1 MYKRFLGK
9 RKVKVWVGILLGWI
23 LSSQSVSN
31 GFLGIPMV
39 VQAQQ
44 SSLPPEILAYPN
56 MIVYNGKVLTVDD
69 AFTTAQAFAVRDGKF
84 LAIGTSQRIRAM
96 AGPDTRQI
104 DLKGKSVVPGF
115 IDTHNHY
122 NGYAERGLIPRV
134 IFRNRDQWIADIK
147 KLVDAA
153 EPGEWV
159 ILRSER
165 SVDQPW
171 AESSFGMTR
180 HDLDPISP
188 NNPIFV
194 WTSPPGNDATINS
207 YALRLAEM
215 PADISGLIKNSDT
228 GEPTGFLT
236 NEAYGRVFYEILP
249 WPDLEE
255 LVPRYIA
262 TQKKFNTQGKTTV
275 GARYTPYSISVL
287 KMIWERGQAT
297 LRMRPFHEF
306 ARTAYRPEAL
316 VKRVGN
322 LNGLGDDWLKIG
334 AANVGNPDGG
344 AFNGRAWTRK
354 PKLPGMNYAQDP
366 SQPDFGFVP
375 YFEDREGSDWKTI
388 PILSRY
394 GWRILGIHTAGD
406 RSVDE
411 LIAAYEEAHRQK
423 SIIGMRH
430 GIDHSLMILP
440 EHIEAAKRLGLVMGA
455 EENMAEDT
463 EEISRVYGADEVVK
477 MSPIRSMIDAG
488 IVVAMEGLGNTRTDD
503 LGVEKTPLWFI
514 ETFVRRADI
523 KTGRVWNESEQVTR
537 EQALRMSTIWAAYY
551 LGDEDTLG
559 SIELGKLADFVIL
572 DGDYMTVPADQISDL
587 KAIMTVIDGKVFYEV
602 PEEL

>member
-1 MYKRFLGK
+1 
-9 RKVKVWVGILLGWI
+9 
-23 LSSQSVSN
+23 
-31 GFLGIPMV
+31 MV

-44 SSLPPEILAYPN
+44 SSVPAEILAYPN
-56 MIVYNGKVLTVDD
+56 IIAYNGKVLTVDD
-69 AFTTAQAFAVRDGKF
+69 AFTTTQAFAVRDGKF
-84 LAIGTSQRIRAM
+84 LAVGTNQRIRAM

-104 DLKGKSVVPGF
+104 DLKGRSVVPGF

-171 AESSFGMTR
+171 AESSFGMTL

-188 NNPIFV
+188 NNPVFV
-194 WTSPPGNDATINS
+194 WTSPPGNDAIVNS
-207 YALRLAEM
+207 YGLRLAKM
-215 PADISGLIKNSDT
+215 PPDISGLVKDEN
-228 GEPTGFLT
+228 GEPTGFLDK
-236 NEAYGRVFYEILP
+236 EAYGRVFYEILP

-262 TQKKFNTQGKTTV
+262 TQKRFNTQGKTTV

-287 KMIWERGQAT
+287 KMIWERGQAS

-344 AFNGRAWTRK
+344 AFNGRSWTRK
-354 PKLPGMNYAQDP
+354 PKLPGMNHAQDP

-375 YFEDREGSDWKTI
+375 YFQDREGSDWKSI

-455 EENMAEDT
+455 EENMAENT
-463 EEISRVYGADEVVK
+463 EAISRVYGADEVVK

-488 IVVAMEGLGNTRTDD
+488 LVVAMEGLGNTGTDD

-523 KTGRVWNESEQVTR
+523 KTGKVWNESEQVTR
-537 EQALRMSTIWAAYY
+537 EQALRMSTIWGAYY

-559 SIELGKLADFVIL
+559 SIEPGKLADFVIL
-572 DGDYMTVPADQISDL
+572 DGDYMTVPEDKISDL

-602 PEEL
+602 PEAF

>member
-1 MYKRFLGK
+1 MYRRFFGK
-9 RKVKVWVGILLGWI
+9 RKLSLWAGIFLGLV
-23 LSSQSVSN
+23 LSSW
-31 GFLGIPMV
+31 V
-39 VQAQQ
+39 VEAQQ
-44 SSLPPEILAYPN
+44 ESFPPEILAYPN
-56 MIVYNGKVLTVDD
+56 IIAYNGKVLTVDD
-69 AFTTAQAFAVRDGKF
+69 AFTTAQAVAVRDGKF
-84 LAIGTSQRIRAM
+84 LAVGTDQRIRAM
-96 AGPDTRQI
+96 AGPNTRQI

-134 IFRNRDQWIADIK
+134 IFRNRDQWVGEVK

-153 EPGEWV
+153 QPGEWV

-165 SVDQPW
+165 SVDQPR
-171 AESSFGMTR
+171 AESSFGMTVD
-180 HDLDPISP
+180 DLDPISP
-188 NNPIFV
+188 DNPVFV
-194 WTSPPGNDATINS
+194 WTSPPGNDAVINS
-207 YALRLAEM
+207 YALRLAKM
-215 PADISGLIKNSDT
+215 PEDISGLVKDED
-228 GEPTGFLT
+228 GEPTGFIDM
-236 NEAYGRVFYEILP
+236 EAYGRVFYELLP
-249 WPDLEE
+249 WPNLEQ
-255 LVPRYIA
+255 LVPLYRA
-262 TQKKFNTQGKTTV
+262 AQRKFNTQGKTTV
-275 GARYTPYSISVL
+275 GARYSPYSISVL

-297 LRMRPFHEF
+297 LRMRVFHEF
-306 ARTAYRPEAL
+306 ARTAYRPEAI

-354 PKLPGMNYAQDP
+354 PKLPAMNHAADP

-375 YFEDREGSDWKTI
+375 YFQDREGSDWKSI

-411 LIAAYEEAHRQK
+411 LISAYEEAHRQK

-440 EHIEAAKRLGLVMGA
+440 EHIATAKRLGLVMGA
-455 EENMAEDT
+455 EENMAETDRT
-463 EEISRVYGADEVVK
+463 EAMSRVYGADEVVK

-488 IVVAMEGLGNTRTDD
+488 VVVAMEGLGNTRTDSD
-503 LGVEKTPLWFI
+503 GSERTPLWFI
-514 ETFVRRADI
+514 ENFVRRTDLQ
-523 KTGRVWNESEQVTR
+523 TGRVWNEDEKVTR

-551 LGDEDTLG
+551 LADEETLG
-559 SIELGKLADFVIL
+559 SIEPGKLADFVIL
-572 DGDYMTVPADQISDL
+572 DGDYMVVPEDKISDL
-587 KAIMTVIDGKVFYEV
+587 KVLMTVIDGQVVFEAPV
-602 PEEL
+602 QF

>member
-1 MYKRFLGK
+1 MYQTFSGK
-9 RKVKVWVGILLGWI
+9 QRLQVWTGFLLGWAI
-23 LSSQSVSN
+23 LA
-31 GFLGIPMV
+31 GPLV

-44 SSLPPEILAYPN
+44 ASIPAEILAYPN
-56 MIVYNGKVLTVDD
+56 IIAYNGKVLTVDD

-84 LAIGTSQRIRAM
+84 LAIGTDQRIRAM

-104 DLKGKSVVPGF
+104 DLEGKSVVPGF

-134 IFRNRDQWIADIK
+134 IFRTRDQWLAEIK
-147 KLVDAA
+147 QLVDVA
-153 EPGEWV
+153 EPGDWV

-165 SVDQPW
+165 TVDQPR

-188 NNPIFV
+188 NNPVFV
-194 WTSPPGNDATINS
+194 WTSPPGNDAVINS
-207 YALRLAEM
+207 YALRLAQM
-215 PADISGLIKNSDT
+215 PADISGLIKDSA
-228 GEPTGFLT
+228 GEPTGFIDM
-236 NEAYGRVFYEILP
+236 EAYGRVFYEMLP

-262 TQKKFNTQGKTTV
+262 AQRKFNTQGKTTV

-287 KMIWERGQAT
+287 KLIWERGEAS

-322 LNGLGDDWLKIG
+322 LQGLGDDWLRLG
-334 AANVGNPDGG
+334 AANVSNPDGG

-354 PKLPGMNYAQDP
+354 PKLPGMNHAEDP
-366 SQPDFGFVP
+366 SQPDFGFVR
-375 YFEDREGSDWKTI
+375 YFEDREGSDWKSI

-455 EENMAEDT
+455 EENMAEST
-463 EEISRVYGADEVVK
+463 EAISRVYGADEVVK

-488 IVVAMEGLGNTRTDD
+488 LVVAMEGLGNTGTDAD
-503 LGVEKTPLWFI
+503 GNERTPLWFM
-514 ETFVRRADI
+514 ETFIRRADI
-523 KTGRVWNESEQVTR
+523 ETGRVWNEAEQVTR
-537 EQALRMSTIWAAYY
+537 EQALRMTTIWGAYY
-551 LGDEDTLG
+551 LGDEDILG
-559 SIELGKLADFVIL
+559 SIEPGKLADFVIL
-572 DGDYMTVPADQISDL
+572 DGDYMAVPEDQISDL
-587 KAIMTVIDGKVFYEV
+587 KALMTVIDGRIFYEV
-602 PEEL
+602 EGEL

>member
-1 MYKRFLGK
+1 MYRGFFSK
-9 RKVKVWVGILLGWI
+9 RKVYVGIGILLGLA
-23 LSSQSVSN
+23 LSSA
-31 GFLGIPMV
+31 

-44 SSLPPEILAYPN
+44 TSLPPEVLAYPN
-56 MIVYNGKVLTVDD
+56 IIVYNGKVLTVDD
-69 AFTTAQAFAVRDGKF
+69 AFTTAQAFAVRDRKF
-84 LAIGTSQRIRAM
+84 LAVGTNERIRAM
-96 AGPDTRQI
+96 AGPNTRQI
-104 DLKGKSVVPGF
+104 DLKGRSVVPGF

-165 SVDQPW
+165 SVGQPW

-188 NNPIFV
+188 NNPVFV

-207 YALRLAEM
+207 YALRLAKM
-215 PADISGLIKNSDT
+215 PPDISGLIKDDN

-236 NEAYGRVFYEILP
+236 SEAYGRVFYEILP

-262 TQKKFNTQGKTTV
+262 AQRKFNTQGKTTV

-287 KMIWERGQAT
+287 KMIWERGQAS

-322 LNGLGDDWLKIG
+322 LNGLGDDWLKIS

-354 PKLPGMNYAQDP
+354 PKLPGMNHAQNP

-375 YFEDREGSDWKTI
+375 YFEDREGSDWKSI

-455 EENMAEDT
+455 EENMAENT
-463 EEISRVYGADEVVK
+463 KEISRVYGADEVVK
-477 MSPIRSMIDAG
+477 MSPIRSMLDAG
-488 IVVAMEGLGNTRTDD
+488 IIVSMEGLGNTGTDD

-523 KTGRVWNESEQVTR
+523 ETGRVWNESEQVTR

-551 LGDEDTLG
+551 LKDEDTLG
-559 SIELGKLADFVIL
+559 SIEPGKLADFVIL
-572 DGDYMTVPADQISDL
+572 DGDYMTVPEDKISDL
-587 KAIMTVIDGKVFYEV
+587 KVIMTVIDGKVFYEV

>member
-1 MYKRFLGK
+1 MYSKFFSK
-9 RKVKVWVGILLGWI
+9 RKLSMGMTLLLGWI
-23 LSSQSVSN
+23 LSPWGVTN
-31 GFLGIPMV
+31 GFLGVPWV

-44 SSLPPEILAYPN
+44 SSIPAEILAYPN
-56 MIVYNGKVLTVDD
+56 IIAYNGKILTVDD
-69 AFTTAQAFAVRDGKF
+69 AFTIASAIAVRDGKF
-84 LAIGTSQRIRAM
+84 LAVGTNERIRAM
-96 AGPDTRQI
+96 EGPQTRMI

-134 IFRNRDQWIADIK
+134 IFRTRDQWVGDIK

-165 SVDQPW
+165 TVDQPR

-180 HDLDPISP
+180 DELDPISP
-188 NNPIFV
+188 NNPVFV
-194 WTSPPGNDATINS
+194 WTSPPGNDALINS
-207 YALRLAEM
+207 YALRLAKM
-215 PADISGLIKNSDT
+215 PEDISGLVKDPVT
-228 GEPTGFLT
+228 GEPTGFIDM
-236 NEAYGRVFYEILP
+236 EAYGRVFYEMLP

-262 TQKKFNTQGKTTV
+262 AQKKFNTQGKTTV
-275 GARYTPYSISVL
+275 GARYSPYSISVV
-287 KMIWERGQAT
+287 KMIWERGLAS
-297 LRMRPFHEF
+297 LRMRVFHEF
-306 ARTAYRPEAL
+306 ARTAYRPEAII
-316 VKRVGN
+316 KRVGN
-322 LNGLGDDWLKIG
+322 LQGLGDDWLKIG

-354 PKLPGMNYAQDP
+354 PKLPAMNHASDP

-375 YFEDREGSDWKTI
+375 YFADHEGSDWKTI

-411 LIAAYEEAHRQK
+411 LISAYEEANRQK
-423 SIIGMRH
+423 SILGMRH

-455 EENMAEDT
+455 EENMAERT
-463 EEISRVYGADEVVK
+463 EAMSRVYGADEVVK

-488 IVVAMEGLGNTRTDD
+488 VVVAMEGLGNTGTDE
-503 LGVEKTPLWFI
+503 LGNEKTPLWFI
-514 ETFVRRADI
+514 ENFVRRADI
-523 KTGRVWNESEQVTR
+523 QTGRVWNEDEQVTR

-572 DGDYMTVPADQISDL
+572 DGDYMTVPEDKISDL
-587 KAIMTVIDGKVFYEV
+587 KALMTVIDGRIFYEV
-602 PEEL
+602 EGEL

>member
-1 MYKRFLGK
+1 MYRKFLGK
-9 RKVKVWVGILLGWI
+9 RRLHVWMGLLLGWVMV
-23 LSSQSVSN
+23 SWGVSN
-31 GFLGIPMV
+31 GFLGVPWV

-44 SSLPPEILAYPN
+44 SSIPAEILAYPN
-56 MIVYNGKVLTVDD
+56 IIAYNGKVLTVDD
-69 AFTTAQAFAVRDGKF
+69 AFTTVQAFAVRDGKF
-84 LAIGTSQRIRAM
+84 LAIGTDQRIRAL

-134 IFRNRDQWIADIK
+134 IFRTRDQWVAEIK
-147 KLVDAA
+147 ELVDVA

-165 SVDQPW
+165 TVDQPR

-180 HDLDPISP
+180 DELDPISP
-188 NNPIFV
+188 NNPVFV
-194 WTSPPGNDATINS
+194 WTSPPGNDALINS

-215 PADISGLIKNSDT
+215 PEDISGLVKDPAT
-228 GEPTGFLT
+228 GEPTGFIDM
-236 NEAYGRVFYEILP
+236 EAYGRVFYELLP

-262 TQKKFNTQGKTTV
+262 AQRKFNTQGKTTV
-275 GARYTPYSISVL
+275 GARYNPYSISVL
-287 KMIWERGQAT
+287 KTIWERGEAS
-297 LRMRPFHEF
+297 LRMRVFHEF
-306 ARTAYRPEAL
+306 ARTAYRPEAII
-316 VKRVGN
+316 KRVGN
-322 LNGLGDDWLKIG
+322 LQGLGDDWLKLG

-354 PKLPGMNYAQDP
+354 PKLPAMNHAPDP

-375 YFEDREGSDWKTI
+375 YFADREGSDWKSI

-411 LIAAYEEAHRQK
+411 LISAYEEAHRQK

-440 EHIEAAKRLGLVMGA
+440 EHIAAAKRLGLVMGA
-455 EENMAEDT
+455 EENMAEST
-463 EEISRVYGADEVVK
+463 EAISRVYGADEVVK

-488 IVVAMEGLGNTRTDD
+488 VIVAMEGLGNTGTDE
-503 LGVEKTPLWFI
+503 LGSERTPLWFI
-514 ETFVRRADI
+514 ETFVRRAEI
-523 KTGRVWNESEQVTR
+523 KTGRVWNEDEQVTR

-559 SIELGKLADFVIL
+559 SIETGKLADFVIL
-572 DGDYMTVPADQISDL
+572 DGDYMTVPEDRISDL
-587 KAIMTVIDGKVFYEV
+587 KALMTVIDGRIFYEV
-602 PEEL
+602 AGEL

>member
-1 MYKRFLGK
+1 MYSKFFSK
-9 RKVKVWVGILLGWI
+9 RKLSMGMTLLLGWI
-23 LSSQSVSN
+23 LSPWGVTN
-31 GFLGIPMV
+31 GFLGVPWV

-44 SSLPPEILAYPN
+44 SSIPAEILAYPN
-56 MIVYNGKVLTVDD
+56 IIAYNGKILTVDD
-69 AFTTAQAFAVRDGKF
+69 AFTIASAIAVRDGKF
-84 LAIGTSQRIRAM
+84 LAVGTNERIRAM
-96 AGPDTRQI
+96 EGPQTRMI

-134 IFRNRDQWIADIK
+134 IFRTRDQWVGDIK

-165 SVDQPW
+165 TVDQPR

-180 HDLDPISP
+180 DELDPISP
-188 NNPIFV
+188 NNPVFV
-194 WTSPPGNDATINS
+194 WTSPPGNDALINS
-207 YALRLAEM
+207 YALRLAKM
-215 PADISGLIKNSDT
+215 PEDISGLVKDPVT
-228 GEPTGFLT
+228 GEPTGFIDM
-236 NEAYGRVFYEILP
+236 EAYGRVFYEMLP

-262 TQKKFNTQGKTTV
+262 AQKKFNTQGKTTV
-275 GARYTPYSISVL
+275 GARYSPYAISVV
-287 KMIWERGQAT
+287 KMIWERGLAS
-297 LRMRPFHEF
+297 LRMRVFHEF
-306 ARTAYRPEAL
+306 ARTAYRPEAII
-316 VKRVGN
+316 KRVGN
-322 LNGLGDDWLKIG
+322 LQGLGDDWLKIG

-344 AFNGRAWTRK
+344 ASQGRAWTRK
-354 PKLPGMNYAQDP
+354 PKLPAMNHASDP

-375 YFEDREGSDWKTI
+375 YFADHEGSDWKTI

-411 LIAAYEEAHRQK
+411 LISAYEEANRQK
-423 SIIGMRH
+423 PILGMRH

-455 EENMAEDT
+455 EENMAERT
-463 EEISRVYGADEVVK
+463 EAMSRVYGADEVVK

-488 IVVAMEGLGNTRTDD
+488 IVVAMEGLGNTGTDE
-503 LGVEKTPLWFI
+503 LGNEKTPLWFI
-514 ETFVRRADI
+514 ENFVRRADI
-523 KTGRVWNESEQVTR
+523 QTGRVWNEDEQVTR

-572 DGDYMTVPADQISDL
+572 DGDYMTVPEDKISDL
-587 KAIMTVIDGKVFYEV
+587 KALMTVIDGRIFYEV
-602 PEEL
+602 EGEL